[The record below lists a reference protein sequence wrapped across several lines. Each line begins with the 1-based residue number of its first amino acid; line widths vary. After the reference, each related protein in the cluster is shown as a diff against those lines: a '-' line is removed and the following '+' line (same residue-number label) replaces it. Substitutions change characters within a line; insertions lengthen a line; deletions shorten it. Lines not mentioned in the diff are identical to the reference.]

1 MSFDIA
7 NTQCEEKL
15 IFLQGQ
21 NWPKNRI
28 SPSNEIWP
36 LQNQIYGQSNYLT
49 SKVCIFV
56 AFFWQIEHQ
65 FTPLIDTCIITNP
78 KIHLLVKL
86 IFHGLFF
93 IFRQRKHSRLLVRL
107 FPREYE
113 YACTDASKIWS
124 KTSSSFITNQSF
136 FYIPIK
142 VGTIFFYFPNT
153 KQKCIPIYNFFSAPN
168 ERIENSY
175 LQNTNS
181 FAKTLSPFL

>member
-65 FTPLIDTCIITNP
+65 FTPLIATWIITNP
-78 KIHLLVKL
+78 KIHLLVKR
-86 IFHGLFF
+86 IFHAGFFHFQTKKAQQIAGSPVSKRIWICLYRCFKDLKQDKFKFYYKSKFLLHSNQGRYHFFLFSE
-93 IFRQRKHSRLLVRL
+93 H
-107 FPREYE
+107 
-113 YACTDASKIWS
+113 
-124 KTSSSFITNQSF
+124 
-136 FYIPIK
+136 
-142 VGTIFFYFPNT
+142 
-153 KQKCIPIYNFFSAPN
+153 
-168 ERIENSY
+168 
-175 LQNTNS
+175 
-181 FAKTLSPFL
+181 